1 MKGGVAVAASKLN
14 VQFNEKQAKSLSEM
28 AEELGTTKAGVLKTA
43 LSLLELALREKRQGR
58 SLGVI
63 KDDKV
68 VKEIVG
74 LE

>member
-1 MKGGVAVAASKLN
+1 MAASKLN
-14 VQFNEKQAKSLSEM
+14 VQFNEKQAKALSDM

-63 KDDKV
+63 QDDKV